1 MKRYYLSSTEI
12 AFGLVKFRKTE
23 KKLHVTRGSS
33 NFFLPL
39 NKRIPFNLQKNI
51 FPWLRS
57 PFWIFQTRSVNET
70 WFFQRAGPAK
80 EKRIFQR
87 AGPDWQENSV
97 FQRFK
102 QTNKKKK
109 TTNNIAGQSGWQNKD
124 EVFKLAEK
132 KTNNI
137 LVGWLVVGV
146 KADCLTRDLGL

>member
-70 WFFQRAGPAK
+70 WFYQRTGPAK

-102 QTNKKKK
+102 QTNKKRRRRIILLVSPADKIKTKFSNWRKK
-109 TTNNIAGQSGWQNKD
+109 RLIIYW
-124 EVFKLAEK
+124 
-132 KTNNI
+132 
-137 LVGWLVVGV
+137 LVGWLLVLRPIVS
-146 KADCLTRDLGL
+146 LGT